1 MYAQPGSFV
10 AVTIFNPEFILRQGP
25 LQPIRRGSASCGTLH
40 RVGLFMMADGMVSWS
55 DVGQGTQRRK
65 LWENAMG
72 FGLGSRRV
80 AGWTVASMLICAPSW
95 ALAQGTADERQAC
108 TPDVF
113 RLCGRYIPDA
123 DRIANCLQQAGPR
136 LSPACYAV
144 FNPQGSRVRN
154 ARTVKRYYEPPRQRA
169 RDDDDDDDD

>member
-1 MYAQPGSFV
+1 
-10 AVTIFNPEFILRQGP
+10 
-25 LQPIRRGSASCGTLH
+25 
-40 RVGLFMMADGMVSWS
+40 
-55 DVGQGTQRRK
+55 
-65 LWENAMG
+65 
-72 FGLGSRRV
+72 
-80 AGWTVASMLICAPSW
+80 MLLCAPSW

-144 FNPQGSRVRN
+144 FYPPGARVRN
-154 ARTVKRYYEPPRQRA
+154 ARTVKRYNKPVPRR
-169 RDDDDDDDD
+169 RDDNDDDD

>member
-1 MYAQPGSFV
+1 M
-10 AVTIFNPEFILRQGP
+10 
-25 LQPIRRGSASCGTLH
+25 
-40 RVGLFMMADGMVSWS
+40 D
-55 DVGQGTQRRK
+55 
-65 LWENAMG
+65 

-80 AGWTVASMLICAPSW
+80 AGWMAASMLLCAPSW
-95 ALAQGTADERQAC
+95 AFAQGTSDERQAC

-144 FNPQGSRVRN
+144 FYPSGTRTRN
-154 ARTVKRYYEPPRQRA
+154 ARAAKRYYDLPPRRSN
-169 RDDDDDDDD
+169 DDDDDDD

>member
-1 MYAQPGSFV
+1 MYAQPGPFV
-10 AVTIFNPEFILRQGP
+10 AVTIFIPEFILRQGISKP
-25 LQPIRRGSASCGTLH
+25 MRRSSASCGTLPGM
-40 RVGLFMMADGMVSWS
+40 GLFMTTDGMVSWS

-144 FNPQGSRVRN
+144 FYPQGSRPRN
-154 ARTVKRYYEPPRQRA
+154 ARAAKRYYPPPRV

>member
-1 MYAQPGSFV
+1 M
-10 AVTIFNPEFILRQGP
+10 T
-25 LQPIRRGSASCGTLH
+25 AS
-40 RVGLFMMADGMVSWS
+40 GMISWS
-55 DVGQGTQRRK
+55 DIGQGTQRRK
-65 LWENAMG
+65 IWENAMG
-72 FGLGSRRV
+72 FGLGFRRV
-80 AGWTVASMLICAPSW
+80 AGWTVASVLICAPSW

-144 FNPQGSRVRN
+144 FYPPGVRTRN
-154 ARTVKRYYEPPRQRA
+154 AHAVKRYYEPPRQRA
-169 RDDDDDDDD
+169 RDDDDDDED